1 MVIKGYQ
8 SSKRKSVKSGADLTY
23 IVITMLMF
31 LGSRQWLLTVNKV
44 YERKFSLFTY
54 IVITMLMIGS
64 TFPEFI
70 AATKNSLSFL
80 YRET

>member
-8 SSKRKSVKSGADLTY
+8 SSKRKSVKSGADFTY
-23 IVITMLMF
+23 IVITMLIVW
-31 LGSRQWLLTVNKV
+31 GSRQWFLKVTKV

-54 IVITMLMIGS
+54 NVITMLMIGS

-70 AATKNSLSFL
+70 ALTKNSLSF
-80 YRET
+80 TK

>member
-8 SSKRKSVKSGADLTY
+8 SSKRKSVKSGADFTY
-23 IVITMLMF
+23 IVITMLIVW
-31 LGSRQWLLTVNKV
+31 GSRQWLLKVTKV

-54 IVITMLMIGS
+54 NVITMLMIGS

-70 AATKNSLSFL
+70 ALTKNSLSSL
-80 YRET
+80 SRET